1 MPPYS
6 PDYSP
11 IELSFSVLKAWVRR
25 HFNDL
30 WHTGYD
36 GTFGDFLREALARSH
51 CDQFAVE
58 HFRHSIESGGGYIF
72 EGDIQELE

>member
-1 MPPYS
+1 M
-6 PDYSP
+6 
-11 IELSFSVLKAWVRR
+11 RR

-72 EGDIQELE
+72 EGDIQELEQQIAEFAIEAIYKGDN